1 MSIVEYFKPTFL
13 EHPSPDNQVYRHT
26 FNFRKIWKMTVLI
39 TAAVTLIPLISIT
52 AIDYNVTQNALE
64 SEILLRAGR
73 VASNTKRS
81 IDFFLAKHKS
91 VLDFLIHDNSL
102 DELKSLG
109 RLTNILNNLRTGF
122 GGFVDIGIINSSGIQ
137 TTYVGDYKLKGKD
150 YSTQP
155 WFSKVVEQG
164 MYISDVFLGFRNK
177 PHFVIALKRSY
188 TNNSIAQER
197 TDISDKSISSNKNS
211 DSGSESGSKQSADSK
226 NDFYVLRATIDTE
239 HFNELLSGLALS
251 GMGDAF
257 IINKDGIIQ
266 TPSRLHGDVLAKT
279 DIPVPAYSSHTEVRE
294 YLDASKNAH
303 IVGYAYIPD
312 TNFILMIVKKKAE
325 LMRSWYSTRSILILF
340 LAGSITIILGV
351 ILSLTTYLVNNMY
364 IADKKRA
371 MAMHRIGYDNKLA
384 TIGRLA
390 AGVAHEINNPLA
402 VINEK
407 AGLIKDMFT
416 YQHKYEKDEKLI
428 GLADSVIASVQRC
441 GSITHRLLNF
451 ARHLEVSIQSINIKN
466 LIQDVLGFLGKEAEY
481 RSIKVVVDIPD
492 NLPDMMCDRG
502 KMQQIFLNL
511 VNNAFSAISSD
522 GTLTI
527 EAKEKNSKFCTI
539 TVSDT
544 GCGINK
550 SDLELIFEPFYTTKS
565 SQGGTGLGLSITY
578 GLVHEAGGYIKV
590 ESELGKGT
598 RFMVTLPYKHN
609 TGKEEKVCEYS

>member
-1 MSIVEYFKPTFL
+1 MSIIEYFKPAFL
-13 EHPSPDNQVYRHT
+13 EHPSPDSQVYRHT
-26 FNFRKIWKMTVLI
+26 FNFRKIWKMTVII
-39 TAAVTLIPLISIT
+39 TAAVTLIPLVSIT
-52 AIDYNVTQNALE
+52 TIDYNVTQKALE

-81 IDFFLAKHKS
+81 IDFFWAKHKS
-91 VLDFLIHDNSL
+91 VLDFLIHDNSFE
-102 DELKSLG
+102 ELNSLK
-109 RLTNILNNLRTGF
+109 RLANILNHLKTGF
-122 GGFVDIGIINSSGIQ
+122 GGFVDIGIINSKGIQ
-137 TTYVGDYKLKGKD
+137 SGYVGDYKLEGKD
-150 YSTQP
+150 YSRQP
-155 WFSKVVEQG
+155 WFQKVVKQG
-164 MYISDVFLGFRNK
+164 VYISDVFLGFRNK
-177 PHFVIALKRSY
+177 PHFVIAMKRVFPG
-188 TNNSIAQER
+188 
-197 TDISDKSISSNKNS
+197 DKFESEKSANGSGSLES
-211 DSGSESGSKQSADSK
+211 DSSAQSEKSVQQKG
-226 NDFYVLRATIDTE
+226 DFYILRATIDTD
-239 HFNELLSGLALS
+239 HFDELLSGLALS

-257 IINKDGIIQ
+257 IINHEGIIQ
-266 TPSRLHGDVLAKT
+266 TRSRLHGDVLSKT
-279 DIPVPAYSSHTEVRE
+279 DIPVPDYSSHTEVKE
-294 YLDASKNAH
+294 YVDVRGSVNV
-303 IVGYAYIPD
+303 VGYAYIPE
-312 TNFILMIVKKKAE
+312 TNFILMVVKKKAE

-340 LAGSITIILGV
+340 LVGSITIILGV

-428 GLADSVIASVQRC
+428 GLADSVISSVQRC

-451 ARHLEVSIQSINIKN
+451 ARHLEVSIQSINIKS

-492 NLPDMMCDRG
+492 DLPEMMCDRG

-522 GTLTI
+522 GTLKI
-527 EAKEKNSKFCTI
+527 EAKEKNSSFCTI

-544 GCGINK
+544 GCGIK
-550 SDLELIFEPFYTTKS
+550 PADLELIFEPFYTTKS

-578 GLVHEAGGYIKV
+578 GLVNEAGGYIKV

-609 TGKEEKVCEYS
+609 ILKKEEKACEYS

>member
-1 MSIVEYFKPTFL
+1 MSIGQYFKPVFL
-13 EHPSPDNQVYRHT
+13 EHPSPDNQVYKHT
-26 FNFRKIWKMTVLI
+26 FNFRKIWKMTVII
-39 TAAVTLIPLISIT
+39 TAAVALIPLISIT
-52 AIDYNVTQNALE
+52 VIDYNVTQRALE
-64 SEILLRAGR
+64 SEILLRVER

-81 IDFFLAKHKS
+81 IDFFLAKHRS
-91 VLDFLIHDNSL
+91 ILEFLIHDNTF
-102 DELKSLG
+102 DELNSLK
-109 RLTNILNNLRTGF
+109 RLTAILNHLKTGF
-122 GGFVDIGIINSSGIQ
+122 GGFVDIGIINSRGIQ
-137 TTYVGDYKLKGKD
+137 SAYVGDYKLEGKD
-150 YSTQP
+150 YSRQP
-155 WFSKVVEQG
+155 WFQKVVEHG
-164 MYISDVFLGFRNK
+164 VYISDVFLGFRNK
-177 PHFVIALKRSY
+177 PHFVIAVKR
-188 TNNSIAQER
+188 A
-197 TDISDKSISSNKNS
+197 SS
-211 DSGSESGSKQSADSK
+211 E
-226 NDFYVLRATIDTE
+226 NDFYILRATIDTE
-239 HFNELLSGLALS
+239 HFNDLLSGLSLS

-257 IINKDGIIQ
+257 IINHEGRIQ
-266 TPSRLHGDVLAKT
+266 THSRLHGDILTRTNIA
-279 DIPVPAYSSHTEVRE
+279 IPEFSSHTKVKE
-294 YLDASKNAH
+294 YLDTESSAN
-303 IVGYAYIPD
+303 ILGYAYIPE
-312 TNFILMIVKKKAE
+312 TNFILMVVKKKAE

-416 YQHKYEKDEKLI
+416 YQNKYQKDEKLI
-428 GLADSVIASVQRC
+428 GLADSVISSVQRC

-451 ARHLEVSIQSINIKN
+451 ARHLEVSVESVNIKK

-481 RSIKVVVDIPD
+481 RSIRIVLDIPD
-492 NLPDMMCDRG
+492 DLPEMMCDRG

-511 VNNAFSAISSD
+511 VNNSFSAISSD
-522 GTLTI
+522 GTLKI
-527 EAKEKNSKFCTI
+527 EAKEKNSEFCTI

-544 GCGINK
+544 GCGIRP

-578 GLVHEAGGYIKV
+578 GLVHEAGGCIKV

-609 TGKEEKVCEYS
+609 TGKKEEKACEYS

>member
-1 MSIVEYFKPTFL
+1 MSIIQYLKPAFL
-13 EHPSPDNQVYRHT
+13 GHPSKDSQVYRHT
-26 FNFRKIWKMTVLI
+26 FNFPKIWKMTVII

-52 AIDYNVTQNALE
+52 MIDYNVTQKALE

-91 VLDFLIHDNSL
+91 VLDFLINDNTFDELNSL
-102 DELKSLG
+102 N
-109 RLTNILNNLRTGF
+109 RLTAILSHLRTGF

-137 TTYVGDYKLKGKD
+137 IAYAGDYKLQGKD
-150 YSTQP
+150 YSRQP
-155 WFSKVVEQG
+155 WFQKVVEQG
-164 MYISDVFLGFRNK
+164 VYISDVFLGFRNK
-177 PHFVIALKRSY
+177 PHFVIALKKVY
-188 TNNSIAQER
+188 PGKT
-197 TDISDKSISSNKNS
+197 
-211 DSGSESGSKQSADSK
+211 SESEKTVHSNSAIDSEK
-226 NDFYVLRATIDTE
+226 AVEPKSGFYILRATIETE
-239 HFNELLSGLALS
+239 HFNDLLSGLALS

-257 IINKDGIIQ
+257 IINYEGVIQ
-266 TPSRLHGDVLAKT
+266 THSRLHGDVLTKT
-279 DIPVPAYSSHTEVRE
+279 DIPVPEFSSYTEVKE
-294 YLDASKNAH
+294 YQDSRGNINIL
-303 IVGYAYIPD
+303 GYAYIPE

-340 LAGSITIILGV
+340 LAGSITIILGA
-351 ILSLTTYLVNNMY
+351 ILSLTTYLVNNLY
-364 IADKKRA
+364 IADKKSA
-371 MAMHRIGYDNKLA
+371 MAMHRIEYDNKLA

-416 YQHKYEKDEKLI
+416 YQNKYETDEKLI
-428 GLADSVIASVQRC
+428 GLADSVISSVKRC

-451 ARHLEVSIQSINIKN
+451 ARHLEVSVESVNIKK

-481 RSIKVVVDIPD
+481 RSIRIVVDIPD

-511 VNNAFSAISSD
+511 VNNSFSAISSD
-522 GTLTI
+522 GTLKI
-527 EAKEKNSKFCTI
+527 EAKEKNSEFCII

-544 GCGINK
+544 GCGIK
-550 SDLELIFEPFYTTKS
+550 PSDLELIFEPFYTTKS

-578 GLVHEAGGYIKV
+578 GLVHEAGGYINV
-590 ESELGKGT
+590 ESELSKGT
-598 RFMVTLPYKHN
+598 RFIVTLPYKHN
-609 TGKEEKVCEYS
+609 IVKKEEKACEYS